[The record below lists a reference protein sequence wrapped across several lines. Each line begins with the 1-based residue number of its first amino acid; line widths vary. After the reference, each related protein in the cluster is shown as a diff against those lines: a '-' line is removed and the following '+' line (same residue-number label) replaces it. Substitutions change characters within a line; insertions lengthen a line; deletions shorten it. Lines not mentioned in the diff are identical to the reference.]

1 MSVGRQRE
9 KTMDPGSL
17 AMMIPI
23 TAIVLGVGGGIV
35 QSILKSQER
44 RMEMRLNAQQGK
56 NEDVTHQIDAL
67 RAEIAGLRD
76 TSTQIDMTKPC
87 SQKDQASTPSP
98 RMTMTSGSSV
108 WMTPA
113 RARPR
118 RTPAVR

>member
-1 MSVGRQRE
+1 
-9 KTMDPGSL
+9 MDPGSL

-76 TSTQIDMTKPC
+76 TSTQFDMSLEHTVERLEERVGRVETKAAPRPATV
-87 SQKDQASTPSP
+87 SQPEESQPLGL
-98 RMTMTSGSSV
+98 R
-108 WMTPA
+108 
-113 RARPR
+113 
-118 RTPAVR
+118 